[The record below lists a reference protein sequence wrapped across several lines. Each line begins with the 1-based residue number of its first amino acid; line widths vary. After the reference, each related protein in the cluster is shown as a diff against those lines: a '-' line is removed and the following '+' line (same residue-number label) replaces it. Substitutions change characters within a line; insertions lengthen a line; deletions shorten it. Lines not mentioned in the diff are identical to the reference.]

1 MIKNFTVVVSII
13 IMLSGMTVAQIN
25 NPTIFSDWNNGGG
38 NPQRNGLSD
47 LNGPTTDSLFWE
59 VNSGSLIGFPVYI
72 EGNKLITMKFLQMT
86 NAPVVCY
93 DLINGQLLWEKEVTG
108 LTGRS
113 LPLGIRDGKVY
124 VMRVLESGYDSLY
137 ALNATNGEKI
147 WTANVTISTYMSES
161 VSFTSNGDLL
171 VNGSNFKMYRINHLT
186 GEKVWETNIIN
197 IASGSGEMVAYEN
210 TGYVIKQIGGVAY
223 LQAIN
228 LNNGQQKYDHI
239 INETHPGGPLQQ
251 CGFMVGPDG
260 IIYVQKQGDNVTA
273 LQDNGTN
280 LSVLWETEIFGS
292 APFSLMCVG
301 SDGSIYAPSSG
312 RIIRLDPTTGQ
323 KLDSTA
329 VLANPELFQLRPS
342 ASANGVIY
350 ATTGESNTYAYT
362 LDLQELWTDNIAN
375 VNTSGVAIGLNGL
388 IAVAGSNKIKVY
400 TPGVVIPVELT
411 SFTADVQGNDVLL
424 KWSTSSELNN
434 NGFEIQ
440 RQFAESGFVTIGFVK
455 GKGTTT
461 EIQSYS
467 YSDEQLPVG
476 KYSYRLKQVDFLG
489 TYEYSNPINVDINS
503 LDEFVLDQN
512 YPNPF
517 NPSTMIS
524 FNLPQNAFVTL
535 KVYDVLGNEV
545 VTLVNEEKPAGSYEV
560 EFNADGLAS
569 GMYLYTLQTDSYIE
583 TKKMILMK

>member
-1 MIKNFTVVVSII
+1 MIKNFTVALSII
-13 IMLSGMTVAQIN
+13 LMLSGMTVAQIN

-47 LNGPTTDSLFWE
+47 LDGPLTDSLFWE

-93 DLINGQLLWEKEVTG
+93 DLRNGQLLWEKEVTG
-108 LTGRS
+108 LAGRS
-113 LPLGIRDGKVY
+113 LPLGIRDGQVY
-124 VMRVLESGYDSLY
+124 VMRLTESGVDSLY
-137 ALNATNGEKI
+137 ALNATNGEKV
-147 WTANVTISTYMSES
+147 WTANVTINTYVTES
-161 VSFTSNGDLL
+161 ISFAPNGDLL
-171 VNGSNFKMYRINHLT
+171 VNGSNFKMYRINYLT
-186 GEKVWETNIIN
+186 GQKVWETNIIG

-228 LNNGQQKYDHI
+228 LDNGQQKYDHI

-260 IIYVQKQGDNVTA
+260 IIYVHKQGDNVTA
-273 LQDNGTN
+273 LQDNGSG

-292 APFSLMCVG
+292 APFSLMCIG

-312 RIIRLDPTTGQ
+312 RIIRLDPTDGQ

-329 VLANPELFQLRPS
+329 VIANPDLFQLRPS

-350 ATTGESNTYAYT
+350 ATTGESNIYAYN
-362 LDLQELWTDNIAN
+362 LDLQELWTDAISN

-400 TPGVVIPVELT
+400 TAGNPVSVEEELKP
-411 SFTADVQGNDVLL
+411 D
-424 KWSTSSELNN
+424 
-434 NGFEIQ
+434 GFEL
-440 RQFAESGFVTIGFVK
+440 S
-455 GKGTTT
+455 
-461 EIQSYS
+461 
-467 YSDEQLPVG
+467 
-476 KYSYRLKQVDFLG
+476 
-489 TYEYSNPINVDINS
+489 
-503 LDEFVLDQN
+503 QN

-517 NPSTMIS
+517 NPSTTIKYS
-524 FNLPQNAFVTL
+524 IPTSEFVTL
-535 KVYDVLGNEV
+535 KIYDVLGNEV
-545 VTLVNEEKPAGSYEV
+545 GTLVNEEKPAGSFEV
-560 EFNADGLAS
+560 EFEAAELSS
-569 GMYLYTLQTDSYIE
+569 GIYFYTLQSGSFIQ
-583 TKKMILMK
+583 TKKLVLIK

>member
-1 MIKNFTVVVSII
+1 
-13 IMLSGMTVAQIN
+13 
-25 NPTIFSDWNNGGG
+25 
-38 NPQRNGLSD
+38 
-47 LNGPTTDSLFWE
+47 
-59 VNSGSLIGFPVYI
+59 
-72 EGNKLITMKFLQMT
+72 
-86 NAPVVCY
+86 
-93 DLINGQLLWEKEVTG
+93 
-108 LTGRS
+108 
-113 LPLGIRDGKVY
+113 
-124 VMRVLESGYDSLY
+124 
-137 ALNATNGEKI
+137 
-147 WTANVTISTYMSES
+147 
-161 VSFTSNGDLL
+161 
-171 VNGSNFKMYRINHLT
+171 
-186 GEKVWETNIIN
+186 
-197 IASGSGEMVAYEN
+197 
-210 TGYVIKQIGGVAY
+210 
-223 LQAIN
+223 
-228 LNNGQQKYDHI
+228 
-239 INETHPGGPLQQ
+239 
-251 CGFMVGPDG
+251 
-260 IIYVQKQGDNVTA
+260 
-273 LQDNGTN
+273 
-280 LSVLWETEIFGS
+280 VLWETEIFGN

-312 RIIRLDPTTGQ
+312 RIIRLDHTDGQ

-350 ATTGESNTYAYT
+350 ATTGESNIYAYN
-362 LDLQELWTDNIAN
+362 LDLQELWTDAIAN
-375 VNTSGVAIGLNGL
+375 VNISGVAIGLNGL

-400 TPGVVIPVELT
+400 TAGNPVPVELT
-411 SFTADVQGNDVLL
+411 SFTAETHGNNVML

-545 VTLVNEEKPAGSYEV
+545 VTLVNEEKPAGSYEID
-560 EFNADGLAS
+560 FNAAKLSS
-569 GMYLYTLQTDSYIE
+569 GIYFYTLRAGSYKQ
-583 TKKMILMK
+583 TKKLILMK